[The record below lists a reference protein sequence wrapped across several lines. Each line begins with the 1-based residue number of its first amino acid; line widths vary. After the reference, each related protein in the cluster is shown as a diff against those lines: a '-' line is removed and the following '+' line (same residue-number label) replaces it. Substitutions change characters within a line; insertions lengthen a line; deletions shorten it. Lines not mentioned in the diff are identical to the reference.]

1 MNGPRQTEVGQVL
14 AYDLDPAVRPGK
26 YQIQPENG
34 ESGWMGR
41 NTERGGGGYL
51 QKLLLK
57 RRASLFRQ
65 KSSAEAE
72 RQSQWCDRRTGCRCR
87 RRERELGERR
97 DGGEI

>member
-14 AYDLDPAVRPGK
+14 AYDLDPGK

-57 RRASLFRQ
+57 RRAASLFRQ
-65 KSSAEAE
+65 KRAR
-72 RQSQWCDRRTGCRCR
+72 RQKGSHNGVTGVQAADAA
-87 RRERELGERR
+87 G
-97 DGGEI
+97 

>member
-1 MNGPRQTEVGQVL
+1 MNGLRQTEVGQVL

-57 RRASLFRQ
+57 RRPARRYFD
-65 KSSAEAE
+65 KKE
-72 RQSQWCDRRTGCRCR
+72 RAGRKAVTMV
-87 RRERELGERR
+87 
-97 DGGEI
+97 

>member
-1 MNGPRQTEVGQVL
+1 MNGLRQTEVGQVL

-57 RRASLFRQ
+57 RRAASLFRQ
-65 KSSAEAE
+65 KRARKQKGSHNGV
-72 RQSQWCDRRTGCRCR
+72 TGVQAA
-87 RRERELGERR
+87 
-97 DGGEI
+97 DAGG